1 MHNRTHDRV
10 LYAVAFTVFPIR
22 SLTLVLRLISL
33 PRLVVSALVEEIYRA
48 QQQRDD
54 AMLSRL
60 RSANEERDE
69 ALLKLQHLRS
79 SLQQ

>member
-1 MHNRTHDRV
+1 MHNRTHDRA

>member
-10 LYAVAFTVFPIR
+10 LNAVAFTVFPIR